1 MATARTSTQNWPTVV
16 SQMSEIEE
24 SSWRRMAVERTC
36 LHLGSV
42 ERTCLH

>member
-1 MATARTSTQNWPTVV
+1 MATARTITENWPHVV

-36 LHLGSV
+36 LYLG
-42 ERTCLH
+42 